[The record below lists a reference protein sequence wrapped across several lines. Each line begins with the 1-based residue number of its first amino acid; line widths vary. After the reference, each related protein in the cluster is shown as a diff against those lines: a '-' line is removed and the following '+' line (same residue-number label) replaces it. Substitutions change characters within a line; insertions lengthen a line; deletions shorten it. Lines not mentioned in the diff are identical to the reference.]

1 METIFKIIGYTISST
16 PSNTTDKI
24 VDFLYIK
31 NLDGTP
37 RWIWAKNQNQP
48 LFLKFYSTS
57 SLRAKIFA
65 VMIRILFY
73 IKIQKIVF
81 SNKSFFVSN
90 ETNPLFDLN
99 DDWALFTGTVGPN
112 NKAILYANTSFYK
125 IATTLSAQ
133 KLIHNEHQVLNTVS
147 GLIPDLVTPQSIKIS
162 DEIIRLTDV
171 SKGGKRTKNSTP
183 THLQILKSINN
194 IQNSTITIKDW
205 TLFNTLKNDF
215 QSLKD
220 TRIPAN
226 MIRKINML
234 LENINPNEKVAIA
247 LSHGDFTQWN
257 MYQTDKTIA
266 LYDWELSSNE
276 KTIAFDYFHFIIQN
290 EVMVERKS
298 WSEIYETIKENCSGE
313 FATALFDNDIDQFN
327 RYLKWYLLLNC
338 MYYLKIYATQPK
350 WHIQIEWLLQVWNEA
365 LNQFL
370 VNEKSARELL
380 IMDIFDSIQNQ
391 DYAAL
396 KFKNG
401 FPEQLSI
408 NSDIDLVIEKKLNN
422 SILNL
427 LKKHSL
433 ISKITTNKRSFM
445 NTINVFLN
453 DGTFLSI
460 DLIWIIKRKNLVFF
474 NSKKIITNGYQN
486 TYGVK
491 CASSSDIARYIA
503 LFNVLN
509 GCPIPNR
516 YLDYEQAI
524 INSTKPTDV
533 LIKDYYCDSNK
544 DSAVLFNYIKKSK
557 VNKGFNYIKNSYNYL
572 LDITLNIL
580 NNKGFTITFSGVDG
594 AGKSTV
600 IEKIALRIKKQLR
613 KPVIVLRHR
622 PSILP
627 ILSVWTKGKT
637 KAHQDTV
644 GNLPR
649 QGKNNGLLSSLLRF
663 SYYYIDYLMG
673 QFVIYFKYT
682 LHGYVV
688 IYDRYYFDFI
698 NDSKR
703 SNIVLPKKITVF
715 GYRFLLKPKFNFFLF
730 ADADVILKRK
740 QELSKTTIEKLTHD
754 YHSLFDSLSSKSQ
767 FTIYET
773 INNIELEVTL
783 NKIVTTL
790 IQSEK

>member
-37 RWIWAKNQNQP
+37 RWIWAKNQNRP
-48 LFLKFYSTS
+48 LFLKFYSTC
-57 SLRAKIFA
+57 SLRAKLFA

-73 IKIQKIVF
+73 IRIQKIVF

-90 ETNPLFDLN
+90 EANPLFDLN

-112 NKAILYANTSFYK
+112 NKAILYANSSFYK
-125 IATTLSAQ
+125 IAATLTAQ
-133 KLIHNEHQVLNTVS
+133 KLIHNEHQVLNAVS
-147 GLIPDLVTPQSIKIS
+147 GLVPDLVTPQSIKIS

-171 SKGGKRTKNSTP
+171 SKGGKRTKNTTP
-183 THLQILKSINN
+183 THLQILKSIHNVQNN
-194 IQNSTITIKDW
+194 TITIKDW

-215 QSLKD
+215 QSIKD

-234 LENINPNEKVAIA
+234 LEKTNPNEKIAIS

-257 MYQTDKTIA
+257 MYQKDKTIA
-266 LYDWELSSNE
+266 LYDWELASNE
-276 KTIAFDYFHFIIQN
+276 RTIAFDYFHFSIQN

-298 WSEIYETIKENCSGE
+298 WSEIYETIKKNCSGE
-313 FATALFDNDIDQFN
+313 FATTLFDNDIDQFN

-338 MYYLKIYATQPK
+338 MYYLKVYSSQPK
-350 WHIQIEWLLQVWNEA
+350 WHIQIEWLLQVWNEG

-370 VNEKSARELL
+370 VDEKSARELL
-380 IMDIFDSIQNQ
+380 IMDLFDSIQNQ

-401 FPEQLSI
+401 FPEQLNI

-422 SILNL
+422 SIINL
-427 LKKHSL
+427 LTKHSL

-445 NTINVFLN
+445 NTVHVFLN
-453 DGTFLSI
+453 DGTFLSL

-474 NSKKIITNGYQN
+474 NSKKIITKGYRN
-486 TYGVK
+486 SYGVK

-509 GCPIPNR
+509 GSPIPNK

-524 INSTKPTDV
+524 INATKPTDD

-544 DSAVLFNYIKKSK
+544 DSTVLFNYIKKSK

-572 LDITLNIL
+572 LDTALNIL
-580 NNKGFTITFSGVDG
+580 NNKGFIITFSGVDG

-600 IEKIALRIKKQLR
+600 IENIVLRIEKQLR

-627 ILSVWTKGKT
+627 ILSVWTKGKI

-644 GNLPR
+644 DNLPR
-649 QGKNNGLLSSLLRF
+649 QGKNSSLLSSLFRF
-663 SYYYIDYLMG
+663 FYYYIDYLMG

-682 LHGYVV
+682 LNGYVV

-703 SNIVLPKKITVF
+703 TNIVLPKKITVF

-754 YHSLFDSLSSKSQ
+754 YHSLFDSLNSKSH
-767 FTIYET
+767 FSIYET
-773 INNIELEVTL
+773 IDNIELEVTL